1 MKRRLLQ
8 RIRVPLGT
16 LAAVFYFLFARPG
29 TAWMAAGLV
38 PLLAGVFL
46 RLWAAGH
53 IRKNEDLARSGPY
66 RFTRNPLYLGSFL
79 MGAGLGIQS
88 GIWWLAPVFLP
99 LFLAVYLTVMKQE
112 EKDLE
117 KRFGE
122 RFREF
127 RGRVP
132 LFLPRPGR
140 SLPPGEGTFS
150 IRRAWKNREY
160 NALLGTLAA
169 EGALLAKAAWPSVNL
184 FR

>member
-1 MKRRLLQ
+1 MKRHLLQ

-29 TAWMAAGLV
+29 AAWLAAGLV
-38 PLLAGVFL
+38 PLLAGVSL

-66 RFTRNPLYLGSFL
+66 RFTRNPLYLGSL
-79 MGAGLGIQS
+79 LIGSGLGLQS
-88 GIWWLAPVFLP
+88 GIWWLAPAFLP
-99 LFLAVYLTVMKQE
+99 LFLAVYLAVMKQE

-117 KRFGE
+117 DRFGD
-122 RFREF
+122 RFRDY

-140 SLPPGEGTFS
+140 SLPPGDGEFS
-150 IRRAWKNREY
+150 FRRAWKNREY

-169 EGALLAKAAWPSVNL
+169 EGALLAKAAWPAVHL